1 MSASLSH
8 APWVIDLVLDIDAA
22 SSSFCGNFLRTSDE
36 KRQVISA
43 YLAHRAPSGEH
54 YSDVA
59 NFLLRSSHGA
69 ILADAF
75 GEAPKGLRGALRR
88 SGPVVHD
95 KRFYGVLYRLL
106 AKPRHTEIVRC
117 ISRLNELTLFKLRV
131 VNILPPELCR
141 PNVVEAVE
149 TIESAT
155 DLVASVDLIAA
166 AGGDREKL
174 CSAIQ
179 KVRSELT
186 LARVVGRALLDC
198 QGVAHPVPPTD
209 GYRPIE
215 TARDLHKIAAKFRN
229 CARSYTIDLLDHD
242 AGHAFAEVRK
252 GVHTGVAH
260 LRQRDGK
267 WSLEGLY
274 GPRNIR
280 PASALRQHTI
290 EHLQAHGVHQ
300 RERSSTSNSKWNHVR
315 RMTTMPMMEF
325 EFA

>member
-1 MSASLSH
+1 M
-8 APWVIDLVLDIDAA
+8 LDIALQIDEQ
-22 SSSFCGNFLRTSDE
+22 SPGFCGAFLRASNE
-36 KRQVISA
+36 KMHVIAAFVAARCDS
-43 YLAHRAPSGEH
+43 LDRANE
-54 YSDVA
+54 VA
-59 NFLLRSSHGA
+59 PFLLGTDHRT
-69 ILADAF
+69 ILATAF
-75 GEAPKGLRGALRR
+75 GKAPQGFRGALRR
-88 SGPVVHD
+88 SGPAIHD
-95 KRFYGVLYRLL
+95 KRFYSVLYRLL
-106 AKPRHTEIVRC
+106 AKPRHNEVVRC
-117 ISRLNELTLFKLRV
+117 ISRLDALTLSKLRV

-141 PNVVEAVE
+141 PNVVEAVQS
-149 TIESAT
+149 IESAN

-174 CSAIQ
+174 SYAIQ

-198 QGVAHPVPPTD
+198 QGVTHPVPATE

-215 TARDLHKIAAKFRN
+215 TARELHKIAAKFRN

-252 GVHTGVAH
+252 GTHAGVAH
-260 LRQRDGK
+260 LRQREGK
-267 WSLEGLY
+267 WSLEGVY

-300 RERSSTSNSKWNHVR
+300 RERPSTSNSKWNHVR
-315 RMTTMPMMEF
+315 RMTTMPMLEF